1 MLYSHLQFSLE
12 IDDGSKILPFL
23 MCQENYT
30 FLPGDMAAV
39 YIRERK
45 LREIKLLDFQTPVIN
60 SYIIGKKSK
69 KTCGAGFF
77 LLQMAK
83 IYDKII
89 KYKLHTI
96 ISEKENGLW
105 VKSKEQ
111 KCFVTWL

>member
-1 MLYSHLQFSLE
+1 MLYSHHQFLLE

-69 KTCGAGFF
+69 K
-77 LLQMAK
+77 
-83 IYDKII
+83 
-89 KYKLHTI
+89 
-96 ISEKENGLW
+96 NLW
-105 VKSKEQ
+105 VGVFLFADGEN
-111 KCFVTWL
+111 L